1 MRLLLDTHSLVWSV
15 DKPEHLSPAAFA
27 ALSDSTVKLF
37 VSAGSI
43 WELAIKLGLGKMSL
57 SLPYS
62 QWMALT
68 ISDLGATILPV
79 SVDHANAIIHLPF
92 YHRDPFDR
100 LLVAQSLTENL
111 PLVSCDA
118 NLDAYGI
125 HRFW

>member
-15 DKPEHLSPAAFA
+15 DNPEQLSPGAHA
-27 ALSDSTVKLF
+27 ALSDSSVKLF
-37 VSAGSI
+37 VSAASI

-62 QWMALT
+62 EWMTLT

-79 SVDHANAIIHLPF
+79 SVDHANAIIQLPF
-92 YHRDPFDR
+92 HHRDPFDR
-100 LLVAQSLTENL
+100 LLVAQSLTEDL
-111 PLVSCDA
+111 PLVSCDG